1 MDCELNDLGIITNFR
16 FSDICED
23 NTFNSGDVVCGN
35 HNAISCTKCVC
46 DAGGNQIFGGQ
57 AQHWCNGFCYYEDNK
72 CKGDGN
78 HGVIMGL
85 NATVLRV
92 TLEKMPSEYLQ
103 NCPRNVERSSS
114 SEDSFGGTRMA
125 IFSRVTRRTVAF
137 KHYYIG

>member
-1 MDCELNDLGIITNFR
+1 
-16 FSDICED
+16 
-23 NTFNSGDVVCGN
+23 
-35 HNAISCTKCVC
+35 
-46 DAGGNQIFGGQ
+46 
-57 AQHWCNGFCYYEDNK
+57 
-72 CKGDGN
+72 
-78 HGVIMGL
+78 MGL

-125 IFSRVTRRTVAF
+125 IFSKVTRRTVAF